1 MGFKKFFQ
9 KDSVGG
15 LLTHVA
21 IASSIFLLIAIVY
34 FYIYLPNVTDHG
46 KSIEVP
52 DLTGLRA
59 EDGELKLKEKGLRFA
74 INDSSYQ
81 EDSAP
86 LSILRQFPR
95 AGSHVKADRIIYVSI
110 NRFDAPTFPMPE
122 LEEKSLINAEAVLR
136 SSELRKGRVFYEP
149 SPFRDFVKEARY
161 LGKKISGGTRVP
173 KGAVIDLVVG
183 DGNGPADFTVGNL
196 IGDTYQRALLRLAN
210 WNLLL
215 GDVQIPDG
223 VDTTGVEVF
232 VFRQMPLAGDSVRMG
247 DAVDIWIAPKGYR
260 PEPEEEDNN
269 P

>member
-1 MGFKKFFQ
+1 
-9 KDSVGG
+9 
-15 LLTHVA
+15 
-21 IASSIFLLIAIVY
+21 
-34 FYIYLPNVTDHG
+34 
-46 KSIEVP
+46 
-52 DLTGLRA
+52 
-59 EDGELKLKEKGLRFA
+59 
-74 INDSSYQ
+74 
-81 EDSAP
+81 
-86 LSILRQFPR
+86 
-95 AGSHVKADRIIYVSI
+95 
-110 NRFDAPTFPMPE
+110 
-122 LEEKSLINAEAVLR
+122 
-136 SSELRKGRVFYEP
+136 
-149 SPFRDFVKEARY
+149 
-161 LGKKISGGTRVP
+161 VP
-173 KGAVIDLVVG
+173 KGAIIDLVVG